1 MRPPFVGKTLW
12 FTFTLL
18 YSPTLFVGGFLF
30 PSLAHNTWIH
40 GACSAERTISR
51 LAMGTE
57 DKDEE
62 GINMDMTFLA
72 QRINELK
79 STEEKAGDALASG
92 LSGRVKEL
100 QASQEMEQQLET
112 GRVSLPVISFDALL
126 PGQRLQGSTQDSS
139 FCCFLRD
146 LGMGG
151 WFVMTSLELK
161 SRKIRRN
168 GVLCKLEGIDAF
180 NNKNDPSNNRIPTA
194 VDFSIVGTRRCRVVG
209 PSSAMTMRIGRWRR
223 GYDPNG
229 EESML
234 GWGDERFLD
243 AAEDMADLQV
253 DTSMNDAT
261 PLDSTEWSLVDIQ
274 CADLDDPNKVVDD
287 ATLQKAESLTPLID
301 EWYEL
306 ASTIQ
311 TYDNTDVTATRR
323 IQSGRPGL
331 YVDPLKLLERVLA
344 DLGPRPPV
352 SQPTAL
358 AFWAAALI
366 NPLPALGVSLEIR
379 GRILEAPSVQR
390 RLEILELGLVR
401 SIQNLKGERP
411 L

>member
-1 MRPPFVGKTLW
+1 
-12 FTFTLL
+12 
-18 YSPTLFVGGFLF
+18 
-30 PSLAHNTWIH
+30 
-40 GACSAERTISR
+40 
-51 LAMGTE
+51 MGTE

-243 AAEDMADLQV
+243 AAEDTADLQV
-253 DTSMNDAT
+253 DTSRNDAT

>member
-1 MRPPFVGKTLW
+1 
-12 FTFTLL
+12 
-18 YSPTLFVGGFLF
+18 
-30 PSLAHNTWIH
+30 
-40 GACSAERTISR
+40 
-51 LAMGTE
+51 
-57 DKDEE
+57 
-62 GINMDMTFLA
+62 
-72 QRINELK
+72 
-79 STEEKAGDALASG
+79 
-92 LSGRVKEL
+92 
-100 QASQEMEQQLET
+100 
-112 GRVSLPVISFDALL
+112 
-126 PGQRLQGSTQDSS
+126 
-139 FCCFLRD
+139 
-146 LGMGG
+146 
-151 WFVMTSLELK
+151 MTSLEFK

-168 GVLCKLEGIDAF
+168 GVLCKIEEVDAY

-209 PSSAMTMRIGRWRR
+209 SSSTAMTMRIGRWRR

-243 AAEDMADLQV
+243 AVEDAADIQF
-253 DTSMNDAT
+253 DKSRSDAT
-261 PLDSTEWSLVDIQ
+261 PSLDSTEWSIVDIQ
-274 CADLDDPNKVVDD
+274 CDLDDPNEAVDD
-287 ATLQKAESLTPLID
+287 ATLHKAESLIPLID

-306 ASTIQ
+306 ASTME
-311 TYDNTDVTATRR
+311 TYKNADVTATSR

-344 DLGPRPPV
+344 DLGSRPPV

-379 GRILEAPSVQR
+379 GRILEAPNVKR